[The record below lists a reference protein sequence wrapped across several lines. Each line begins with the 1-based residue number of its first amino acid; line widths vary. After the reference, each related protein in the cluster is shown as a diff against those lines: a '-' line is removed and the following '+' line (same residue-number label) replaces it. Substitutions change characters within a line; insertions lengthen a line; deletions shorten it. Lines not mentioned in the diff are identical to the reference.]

1 MGNQVVAFNPAALP
15 AFAKQR
21 GELSPLAKALVG
33 RGDFSK
39 RLSIKGGVFRLI
51 AGGKEVTAIE
61 ERYLDVM
68 IVAAADKIGRTW
80 YDKAWDPDAETA
92 TPPACWSADGVTP
105 DASVK
110 APPSKNCQ
118 TCPKNEKGSGQGDTR
133 ACRYSQR
140 VAVVLAND
148 PEGDVL
154 QLSLP
159 AASLFGKEEGENR
172 PLQAYARW
180 LAAQNVSPE
189 EVITR
194 LKFDMKAES
203 PKLFF
208 KAMRWLTEEE
218 YAIVKKQGV
227 TEDAKHAITM
237 TVSQADGVKQ
247 TAATQEEEEEA
258 PPPPVGKKNTAPKMP
273 AGDDDEDAPPP
284 PPATPKKAGRPKKET
299 APKVEEEE
307 APPEPAVRK
316 TGTAASAVPERKGLA
331 AAIANWD
338 DD

>member
-1 MGNQVVAFNPAALP
+1 MSTQVTTFNPAQLP

-21 GELSPLAKALVG
+21 AELSPLAKALIG
-33 RGDFSK
+33 RGDFGK

-61 ERYLDVM
+61 ERYLDTI
-68 IVAAADKIGRTW
+68 IVAAAEKIGRTW
-80 YDKAWDPDAETA
+80 YAKAFDPNSDTA
-92 TPPACWSADGVTP
+92 VAPSCWSSDGNLP
-105 DASVK
+105 DKSVK
-110 APPSKNCQ
+110 NPPSPTCAA
-118 TCPKNEKGSGQGDTR
+118 CPKNEKGSGQGDTR

-194 LKFDMKAES
+194 LKFDMKSES

-208 KAMRWLTEEE
+208 KAMRWLTPEEH
-218 YAIVKKQGV
+218 AIALKQGA
-227 TEDAKHAITM
+227 TEDAKAAITM
-237 TVSQADGVKQ
+237 TVSQVDGVKE
-247 TAATQEEEEEA
+247 AAEEEPAAPAPATKAQPVGPAADDDEA
-258 PPPPVGKKNTAPKMP
+258 PPPAPAVGKV
-273 AGDDDEDAPPP
+273 EAPPP
-284 PPATPKKAGRPKKET
+284 APKKTRTKAA
-299 APKVEEEE
+299 APVAEE
-307 APPEPAVRK
+307 AAAPEPAVRK
-316 TGTAASAVPERKGLA
+316 TGAEATVVPERKGLA
-331 AAIANWD
+331 AAIAEWD